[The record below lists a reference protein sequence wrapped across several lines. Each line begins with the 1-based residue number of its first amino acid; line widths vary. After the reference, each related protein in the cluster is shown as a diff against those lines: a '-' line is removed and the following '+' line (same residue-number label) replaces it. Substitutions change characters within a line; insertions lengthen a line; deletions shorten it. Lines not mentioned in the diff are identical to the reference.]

1 MLPELAAWL
10 PGWRSAPEMKAPTDP
25 AASDVHLPFSSFL
38 TWIPQSVHP
47 FLRSLLIAS
56 LRLGP
61 RPQHVAFIMDGNRRS
76 ARERKLPVRV
86 GHEEGFEALKRVLS
100 FLLKLEIPH
109 VTVYAFS
116 IENFNRDPMEVEALM
131 DMARKRLVEICQHGA
146 LLDQHGIQIRVLGR
160 RDLLPPDVQES
171 CAEAEALTAGN
182 TKGILNLCC
191 PYGSQEEIATAIKR
205 TVESCHEGKLSPSN
219 ITEEHIAANLYTAA
233 SPPLDILIR
242 TSGVSRLSDFL
253 LWQSNESTILHFIT
267 PNWPDIGVA
276 DILPPLLSYQAEVW
290 VGQVSDTLESWRR
303 WSVGERTSRR
313 VKADALEAWLV
324 LNFVR
329 LPTGAAHAAARAHGL
344 ARIDMEESYE
354 LALDIAW
361 NATKFQED
369 EYDRVARLKYRMMRV
384 MDDYLDHSQGHK
396 KRRGPAHT
404 RPKMQH
410 TPKLYSFPTLS
421 AEFTFMRVRLNEA
434 WKVDRQNA
442 PQRLERLRKMVLQNQ
457 ELAKRYQEAAGMAGR
472 EEAPASAVNGGVD
485 VVNLTPETA
494 VVCSDWRLAL
504 EEDDNEYFAAPPVF
518 DS

>member
-1 MLPELAAWL
+1 MSLFRSTASFAMSAAHTAL
-10 PGWRSAPEMKAPTDP
+10 SIAFCP
-25 AASDVHLPFSSFL
+25 ARLGYRCAVAVVIPLYSS
-38 TWIPQSVHP
+38 P
-47 FLRSLLIAS
+47 SLLTDS
-56 LRLGP
+56 C
-61 RPQHVAFIMDGNRRS
+61 
-76 ARERKLPVRV
+76 
-86 GHEEGFEALKRVLS
+86 
-100 FLLKLEIPH
+100 
-109 VTVYAFS
+109 
-116 IENFNRDPMEVEALM
+116 DP
-131 DMARKRLVEICQHGA
+131 
-146 LLDQHGIQIRVLGR
+146 
-160 RDLLPPDVQES
+160 LPPLDDACDPPADFQLAVASCDEVQHFAS
-171 CAEAEALTAGN
+171 TPPDALFPPKSASPASTCSPVS
-182 TKGILNLCC
+182 LNLA
-191 PYGSQEEIATAIKR
+191 PIVTD
-205 TVESCHEGKLSPSN
+205 ESLSEPSPP
-219 ITEEHIAANLYTAA
+219 
-233 SPPLDILIR
+233 SPPLSLASSIASRPSSPVFDEPALALP
-242 TSGVSRLSDFL
+242 VSC
-253 LWQSNESTILHFIT
+253 
-267 PNWPDIGVA
+267 A
-276 DILPPLLSYQAEVW
+276 LPRSFAYQ
-290 VGQVSDTLESWRR
+290 
-303 WSVGERTSRR
+303 

-421 AEFTFMRVRLNEA
+421 AEFTFVSLSDLREELDLPLPPSLTRRRRFATHRSSHRSHRSRSRSRSRSSTRSYRSRPQTSDLQMRVRLNEA